1 MPTTT
6 DVDRHRIAC
15 ECYEGPRGKF
25 RSDFR
30 LALKKRLADFEDR
43 DEALVHCLAM
53 FDSWAS
59 GSVETPSSL
68 TQVISRDAVVI
79 DSQAVRPDSDQK
91 PIIDQRPRRPKKS
104 RPEPTQAAAPSVAIK
119 LPDPPAV
126 VVEQVATPTS
136 EEA

>member
-1 MPTTT
+1 MPTTS

-15 ECYEGPRGKF
+15 ECYEGNRGRF

-30 LALKKRLADFEDR
+30 IALKKRLADFDDH

-68 TQVISRDAVVI
+68 NRVIARDAAVI
-79 DSQAVRPDSDQK
+79 DSQAVQPEPEQK
-91 PIIDQRPRRPKKS
+91 PIQRPVRAKKS
-104 RPEPTQAAAPSVAIK
+104 RPEPTQAATSRVAIK

-126 VVEQVATPTS
+126 AVDQVAPPTS